1 VFVVVPLCSIVFTRV
16 CCSDLICGSGRS
28 NSLRL
33 FYRDEVWN
41 GGARRW
47 GSIGVIGG
55 DAACGRG
62 ESPTKRR
69 KRPASGQQ
77 KAKPS
82 RLRLVV
88 SCIRTAILSRRSR
101 RAAHSARAKSRT
113 AGKASRIDSISRY
126 AAVCST
132 GQTWLSTAR
141 RHEVR
146 SEASWALW
154 GDVTVTFGQ
163 GLLA

>member
-1 VFVVVPLCSIVFTRV
+1 
-16 CCSDLICGSGRS
+16 
-28 NSLRL
+28 
-33 FYRDEVWN
+33 
-41 GGARRW
+41 
-47 GSIGVIGG
+47 
-55 DAACGRG
+55 
-62 ESPTKRR
+62 
-69 KRPASGQQ
+69 
-77 KAKPS
+77 
-82 RLRLVV
+82 
-88 SCIRTAILSRRSR
+88 LSRRSR

-113 AGKASRIDSISRY
+113 ARKASRIDSISRY